1 MARIDHGRGD
11 GKENLL
17 PGVPLRPETLRQVWS
32 FGGYFQPYRGRFL
45 TGVAALVS
53 SAALGLVF
61 PSLAGSLI
69 DGALRPAGVLLPLIG
84 PVGVN
89 GLALVLVAI
98 VALQVTATYV
108 SFLFLNRAAQGAL
121 AGLRADCYRNL
132 ISMPMA
138 FYGERRVGELTS
150 RISTDVGQLE
160 AAFVEVLPQALRQA
174 IYLLGG
180 VVLIALTSAKLTAL
194 ILATV
199 IALMVVGLHFGRRLR
214 SASCCAQ
221 DELANTNT
229 IAEETLQAIASVKA
243 FANEDFEMD
252 RFNNSNGRILEAAVA
267 TAKWRAVLGAFFV
280 SALFGGVILILWFG
294 ARLLQKGEIS
304 VGVLTRFI
312 LYTVFVAGALGH
324 VAELLSQLQR
334 TLGATQRLEELLH
347 AAVEDGVA
355 GRKRQPKLRLP
366 ALRGDVFFEG
376 IHFRYPSRI
385 DHPVLRGL
393 SLRVRPGESIAL
405 VGGSGAGKS
414 TLMALLMRFYDPQE
428 GSVLIDGRDARDF
441 PICALRN
448 QIAIVPQEVLLF
460 GGTIAENIGYGRP
473 GAEMT
478 ALVNAAKLAN
488 AHDFVSA
495 FPEGYQTVVGERGIK
510 LSGGQ
515 RQRIAIARAILKD
528 PAILILD
535 EATNSLDSESE
546 RLIQDALETLMKGR
560 TSFIIAHRFATIR
573 KASSI
578 AVIKAGR
585 LVELGTHDDLFSRP
599 KGHYRHLS
607 NLQYNE
613 VTAFTAA

>member
-1 MARIDHGRGD
+1 
-11 GKENLL
+11 
-17 PGVPLRPETLRQVWS
+17 
-32 FGGYFQPYRGRFL
+32 
-45 TGVAALVS
+45 
-53 SAALGLVF
+53 
-61 PSLAGSLI
+61 
-69 DGALRPAGVLLPLIG
+69 
-84 PVGVN
+84 
-89 GLALVLVAI
+89 
-98 VALQVTATYV
+98 
-108 SFLFLNRAAQGAL
+108 
-121 AGLRADCYRNL
+121 
-132 ISMPMA
+132 
-138 FYGERRVGELTS
+138 
-150 RISTDVGQLE
+150 
-160 AAFVEVLPQALRQA
+160 
-174 IYLLGG
+174 
-180 VVLIALTSAKLTAL
+180 
-194 ILATV
+194 
-199 IALMVVGLHFGRRLR
+199 
-214 SASCCAQ
+214 
-221 DELANTNT
+221 
-229 IAEETLQAIASVKA
+229 
-243 FANEDFEMD
+243 
-252 RFNNSNGRILEAAVA
+252 
-267 TAKWRAVLGAFFV
+267 
-280 SALFGGVILILWFG
+280 
-294 ARLLQKGEIS
+294 
-304 VGVLTRFI
+304 
-312 LYTVFVAGALGH
+312 
-324 VAELLSQLQR
+324 
-334 TLGATQRLEELLH
+334 
-347 AAVEDGVA
+347 
-355 GRKRQPKLRLP
+355 
-366 ALRGDVFFEG
+366 
-376 IHFRYPSRI
+376 
-385 DHPVLRGL
+385 
-393 SLRVRPGESIAL
+393 
-405 VGGSGAGKS
+405 
-414 TLMALLMRFYDPQE
+414 MALLMRFYDPQE

>member
-1 MARIDHGRGD
+1 M
-11 GKENLL
+11 NLL
-17 PGVPLRPETLRQVWS
+17 PGAPLRLETLRQAWS
-32 FGGYFQPYRGRFL
+32 FGAYVQPYRGRFL
-45 TGVAALVS
+45 TGLTALVA
-53 SAALGLVF
+53 SAALGLIF

-69 DGALRPAGVLLPLIG
+69 DGALRPAGVPLPWIG

-89 GLALVLVAI
+89 GLALVLVTV
-98 VALQVTATYV
+98 VALQVMASYL
-108 SFLFLNRAAQGAL
+108 SSLLLNRAAQGAL
-121 AGLRADCYRNL
+121 AGLRTDCYRNV

-150 RISTDVGQLE
+150 RISTDMGQLE

-174 IYLLGG
+174 IYLVGG
-180 VVLIALTSAKLTAL
+180 IVLIALTSTKLTAL

-199 IALMVVGLHFGRRLR
+199 IVLMVIGLHFGRRLR
-214 SASCCAQ
+214 SASRTTQ

-252 RFNNSNGRILEAAVA
+252 RFNASNRRILGAAMA
-267 TAKWRAVLGAFFV
+267 TAKWRALLGAFFV

-294 ARLLQKGEIS
+294 AHLLQKGEIS

-312 LYTVFVAGALGH
+312 LYTIFVAGALGH
-324 VAELLSQLQR
+324 VADLLSQLQR

-347 AAVEDGVA
+347 APVESGVT
-355 GRKRQPKLRLP
+355 GRERRPKLRLP
-366 ALRGDVFFEG
+366 PLRGDVFFEG
-376 IHFRYPSRI
+376 VHFCYPSRI

-393 SLRVRPGESIAL
+393 SLRARAGERIAL
-405 VGGSGAGKS
+405 VGASGAGKS
-414 TLMALLMRFYDPQE
+414 TLMSLLLRFYDPQE
-428 GSVLIDGRDARDF
+428 GSVLIDGRDVRDY
-441 PICALRN
+441 PVSSLRN

-460 GGTIAENIGYGRP
+460 GSTIAENIAYGRP
-473 GAEMT
+473 GADMA
-478 ALVNAAKLAN
+478 ALVKAAKSAN

-495 FPEGYQTVVGERGIK
+495 FPEGYQTVVGDRGVK

-546 RLIQDALETLMKGR
+546 RLVQDALETLMDGR
-560 TSFIIAHRFATIR
+560 TSFIIAHRMATIR
-573 KASSI
+573 KATAI

-585 LVELGTHDDLFSRP
+585 LVELGTHDDLFARP

-607 NLQYNE
+607 NLQNHE
-613 VTAFTAA
+613 IAAFFAA